1 MRQQSL
7 LIIFLAL
14 IGLGL
19 VSCKDDEPSNIEV
32 YQATLNG
39 SSEVPSNSSTAT
51 GDATLTYDNS
61 TKVFTLV
68 VTYTGLTASN
78 GHIHKGAVGVSGN
91 VVFPFTSFTSPI
103 NYTSPVLTAEQE
115 TDLRAGLYYVNIHTT
130 AFPAGEIRG
139 QLIKQ

>member
-19 VSCKDDEPSNIEV
+19 VSCKDDEPNNIEV

-61 TKVFTLV
+61 TKVFTIV

-103 NYTSPVLTAEQE
+103 NYTSPTLTAEQE
-115 TDLRAGLYYVNIHTT
+115 TDLRAGLYYVNIHTS
-130 AFPAGEIRG
+130 AFPGGEIRG